1 VFGPRSM
8 RQISVLLLAGALALM
23 PALAEA
29 RAGLGGSSGSRGSH
43 TNAAP
48 APTTTA
54 PSAAPMQRSA
64 TPQTQPGV
72 SPAPSAAA
80 PAASPGFFGSG
91 FGRGLMGGLLGA
103 GLFGLLFG
111 GSMFGGLGGI
121 MSMLGLFVQIALLIF
136 LVKMAMAWYARRQMA
151 PAAAFNG
158 PQGSAYNANPPQG
171 PATAAGSGANSA
183 SANSAGANP
192 AGASPV
198 GGARPM
204 PNQALNLAKEDFDNF
219 ERLLGE
225 VQHAYADENIE
236 KLRKL
241 TSVEMVSY
249 FAQDIAEMLQK
260 GQANRVSG
268 VRLLQGDLSEAWS
281 EAGADYATVAMR
293 FSMVD
298 LVVDRGNGQV
308 ISGNTQSPS
317 EATEVWT
324 FTRPSGSSS
333 LDWKLS
339 AIQQAA

>member
-1 VFGPRSM
+1 
-8 RQISVLLLAGALALM
+8 M

-29 RAGLGGSSGSRGSH
+29 RAGLGGSSGSRGSR

-72 SPAPSAAA
+72 SPTPGAAPAAA

-121 MSMLGLFVQIALLIF
+121 MSILGLFVQIALLIF
-136 LVKMAMAWYARRQMA
+136 LVKMAMSWYARRQMA

-158 PQGSAYNANPPQG
+158 PQGSSYEANPPQG
-171 PATAAGSGANSA
+171 PASAAGSGANPV
-183 SANSAGANP
+183 GANP
-192 AGASPV
+192 AGANPV
-198 GGARPM
+198 GANPVGAARPM

>member
-1 VFGPRSM
+1 MFGPRSM
-8 RQISVLLLAGALALM
+8 RQLSVLLLAGALALM

-29 RAGLGGSSGSRGSH
+29 RAGLGGSSGSRGSR

-121 MSMLGLFVQIALLIF
+121 MSILGLFVQIALLIF
-136 LVKMAMAWYARRQMA
+136 LVKMAMSWYARRQMA

-158 PQGSAYNANPPQG
+158 PQGSSYEANPPQG
-171 PATAAGSGANSA
+171 PASAAGSGANPV
-183 SANSAGANP
+183 GANP
-192 AGASPV
+192 AGANPV
-198 GGARPM
+198 GANPVGAARPM

>member
-1 VFGPRSM
+1 
-8 RQISVLLLAGALALM
+8 M

-29 RAGLGGSSGSRGSH
+29 RAGLGGSSGSRGSR

-72 SPAPSAAA
+72 SQTPNAAPAAA
-80 PAASPGFFGSG
+80 PAANPGFFGSG

-111 GSMFGGLGGI
+111 SGMFGGLGGI
-121 MSMLGLFVQIALLIF
+121 MSILGLFLQIALLIF

-158 PQGSAYNANPPQG
+158 PQGSAYEANPPQG
-171 PATAAGSGANSA
+171 PSSA
-183 SANSAGANP
+183 SGY
-192 AGASPV
+192 GASPV
-198 GGARPM
+198 GASPVGVTRPM
-204 PNQALNLAKEDFDNF
+204 PTQALNLAKEDFDSF
-219 ERLLGE
+219 ERLLSE

-241 TSVEMVSY
+241 ASVEMVSY
-249 FAQDIAEMLQK
+249 FAQDIAEMIQK

-268 VRLLQGDLSEAWS
+268 VHLLQGDLSEAWS
-281 EAGADYATVAMR
+281 EAGADYAT
-293 FSMVD
+293 
-298 LVVDRGNGQV
+298 
-308 ISGNTQSPS
+308 S
-317 EATEVWT
+317 ES
-324 FTRPSGSSS
+324 PSGSTWS
-333 LDWKLS
+333 LSLGLDLRVGDH
-339 AIQQAA
+339 

>member
-1 VFGPRSM
+1 
-8 RQISVLLLAGALALM
+8 
-23 PALAEA
+23 
-29 RAGLGGSSGSRGSH
+29 
-43 TNAAP
+43 
-48 APTTTA
+48 
-54 PSAAPMQRSA
+54 
-64 TPQTQPGV
+64 
-72 SPAPSAAA
+72 
-80 PAASPGFFGSG
+80 
-91 FGRGLMGGLLGA
+91 
-103 GLFGLLFG
+103 
-111 GSMFGGLGGI
+111 
-121 MSMLGLFVQIALLIF
+121 
-136 LVKMAMAWYARRQMA
+136 
-151 PAAAFNG
+151 
-158 PQGSAYNANPPQG
+158 
-171 PATAAGSGANSA
+171 
-183 SANSAGANP
+183 
-192 AGASPV
+192 
-198 GGARPM
+198 M

-225 VQHAYADENIE
+225 VQLAYADENIE

-241 TSVEMVSY
+241 ASVEMVSY

-268 VRLLQGDLSEAWS
+268 VRLLQGDLSEVWN